1 MVVKLIASSGGQ
13 YLRVG
18 KAITSVDAILGGAAQ
33 PLTQSAL
40 APMPT
45 AAAVAAAAATAK
57 IQAMETT
64 EPPKVVVPKLGFSAV
79 EFFPPPGNF
88 KGYFVRSRI
97 MPYCFIVSL
106 HFGNSLFNFGD
117 SILSVYVIRTRL
129 GSILASVSTY
139 RESFPLVFLVISWH
153 SK

>member
-1 MVVKLIASSGGQ
+1 MEICLIFICIFSAIESLGSVVLFYLVISLRISLIHVVVKLIASSGGQ

-97 MPYCFIVSL
+97 MPYCFIVS
-106 HFGNSLFNFGD
+106 
-117 SILSVYVIRTRL
+117 
-129 GSILASVSTY
+129 
-139 RESFPLVFLVISWH
+139 
-153 SK
+153 